1 MCGIKILEMQD
12 YHGEEDDLNSEE
24 WKVLLTFSHGGI
36 HGQESLNKIEVGI
49 HIKDENILRPQLQD
63 WFGLQPVH
71 YQLNIIP
78 DLLMNN
84 QTISFAGEVDV
95 RNNINMIQL
104 LIQFHI
110 QPRLNYLSPPGQ
122 ASSLG
127 STCSP

>member
-95 RNNINMIQL
+95 RNNIYKIQL
-104 LIQFHI
+104 LIHFHI

-122 ASSLG
+122 ASS
-127 STCSP
+127 

>member
-63 WFGLQPVH
+63 WFGLQPVR

-95 RNNINMIQL
+95 RNNIYMIQL
-104 LIQFHI
+104 HNQFHI

>member
-95 RNNINMIQL
+95 RNNIYMIHL
-104 LIQFHI
+104 LIQYHI

>member
-95 RNNINMIQL
+95 RNNIYMIQL

>member
-95 RNNINMIQL
+95 RNNIYMIQL
-104 LIQFHI
+104 HNQYHI
-110 QPRLNYLSPPGQ
+110 LPRLNYLSPPGQ